1 MNGNV
6 KIKNKIYK
14 IVVTFQLCRHMNSSL
29 ISMECQFHSC
39 SGFHCYRWNKEY
51 LIVASC
57 SLEKHVTNQFFSQL
71 SRSHCSYYELRTS
84 LQIANP
90 QFIFHLHSLK
100 TYKLYNDTFPLLC
113 CCCCSNV
120 FHFANNKRQLNDEPT
135 KQMEPQ
141 FTI

>member
-1 MNGNV
+1 MFRFFFLRLLEYVLFAHFSNSLLRSHTYAVRFDMRHINILFDLQSKKGKKKIYDIVWNAEIESQRPKWMGMNGNV

-57 SLEKHVTNQFFSQL
+57 SLEKHVTNQFFS
-71 SRSHCSYYELRTS
+71 
-84 LQIANP
+84 
-90 QFIFHLHSLK
+90 
-100 TYKLYNDTFPLLC
+100 
-113 CCCCSNV
+113 
-120 FHFANNKRQLNDEPT
+120 
-135 KQMEPQ
+135 
-141 FTI
+141 